1 MLLSHFKTVNA
12 IFYLNIPFFSGNVP
26 AKEQEQERVALKNA
40 DGAGN

>member
-26 AKEQEQERVALKNA
+26 AKEQERVALKNA